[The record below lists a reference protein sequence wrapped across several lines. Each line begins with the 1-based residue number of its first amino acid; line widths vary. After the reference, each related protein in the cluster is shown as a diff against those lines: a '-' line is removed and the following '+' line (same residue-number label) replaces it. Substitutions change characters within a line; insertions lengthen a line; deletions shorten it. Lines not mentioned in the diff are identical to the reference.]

1 LPHLRDSGLRLET
14 ERLILRPL
22 GLDDVA
28 ALAEL
33 HAEASFWWY
42 PMQRGMTTDE
52 TRRFVERTLELYQRD
67 GLGLSAAVVKETGE
81 LAGWLGLSVPYF
93 LPEILPAVEAGWRL
107 GERFR
112 GLGYATEGATA
123 AIDHGFEVLGL
134 ERLVSIFEP
143 ANVASGRV
151 MEKLG
156 FVFERETTHPRSG
169 EVLVVRE
176 LTREQWNAGKGA
188 ATV

>member
-1 LPHLRDSGLRLET
+1 M
-14 ERLILRPL
+14 
-22 GLDDVA
+22 A
-28 ALAEL
+28 ALSAL

-52 TRRFVERTLELYQRD
+52 THRFIEHTLELYRRD
-67 GLGLSAAVVKETGE
+67 GLGLSAAVVKATGE
-81 LAGWLGLSVPYF
+81 LAGWLGLSVPSF

-123 AIDHGFEVLGL
+123 AIDYGFEILGL
-134 ERLVSIFEP
+134 DRLVSIFEP

-151 MEKLG
+151 MDKLG
-156 FVFERETTHPRSG
+156 FVFERRTTHPRGG
-169 EVLVVRE
+169 EVLVVQE
-176 LTREQWNAGKGA
+176 LTRERWNAGKGDS
-188 ATV
+188 TV